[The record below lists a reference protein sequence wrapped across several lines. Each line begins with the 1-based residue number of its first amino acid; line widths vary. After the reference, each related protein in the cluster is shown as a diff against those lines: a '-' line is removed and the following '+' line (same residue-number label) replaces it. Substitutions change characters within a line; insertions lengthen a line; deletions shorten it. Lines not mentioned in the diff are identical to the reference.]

1 MLWTAASEEGS
12 WSPAV
17 LPTAAWGSLWD
28 LCASEMG
35 ILNFSAG
42 KSCRVSQYKAKLEF
56 IQKRLQH
63 QFKPVLRKKEG
74 HSRKDCT
81 HPRHGSKLKSLAR
94 GPYQSL
100 LPMATFCLV
109 QRAPKGFLF
118 IYLCSLCKWD
128 QRLALEEPWAGVQ
141 AGKTKTEAKS
151 INGIL
156 PRLGYRDWGH
166 MFGCKQTSESC
177 LRHSQKVT
185 RFQLGKGGVWT
196 ERSHMLRHDSLLS

>member
-1 MLWTAASEEGS
+1 MSGSHPSHLCLSLRKQNFLWFSLCVFLSHKWPHVMLWTAAREEGS

-74 HSRKDCT
+74 HSRKDGT

-109 QRAPKGFLF
+109 QRLLWNVYLFICVPSVNETRDGFLRSPGQE
-118 IYLCSLCKWD
+118 Y
-128 QRLALEEPWAGVQ
+128 RLERRQQGPKAS
-141 AGKTKTEAKS
+141 TEFF
-151 INGIL
+151 
-156 PRLGYRDWGH
+156 LG
-166 MFGCKQTSESC
+166 
-177 LRHSQKVT
+177 
-185 RFQLGKGGVWT
+185 
-196 ERSHMLRHDSLLS
+196 